1 MLPQEETIVTESY
14 DSLSLTLSLSLYFN
28 WFLVYK
34 VLHQKVND
42 AYHTSGHTKL
52 LKLTGHRIRQ
62 KCTLFVLFFLL
73 SYLLFKKYCMNI
85 YFKRI
90 LFLLYLTKS
99 IFREKSSKRAT
110 CVFFFINFCKSYCE
124 LFKL

>member
-1 MLPQEETIVTESY
+1 MLPQEETTVTESY

-73 SYLLFKKYCMNI
+73 SYLL
-85 YFKRI
+85 
-90 LFLLYLTKS
+90 LKS
-99 IFREKSSKRAT
+99 T
-110 CVFFFINFCKSYCE
+110 V
-124 LFKL
+124 